1 MKIKADISILLPL
14 LEVTTGWFFGDI
26 TSFNKACAKLDGT
39 EYDLDMARYD
49 GFSHGSL
56 VWVRD
61 CFNTN
66 TIIHELTHLV
76 DHVLEA
82 VNVNDHEIRAY
93 CMGYLGSEIFTAIP
107 KKYGEKGKVLNAHV

>member
-1 MKIKADISILLPL
+1 MKIKADITILLPL
-14 LEVTTGWFFGDI
+14 FEVTTCWFFGDI

-39 EYDLDMARYD
+39 EYDLDIKKYD

-56 VWVRD
+56 VWVED
-61 CFNTN
+61 KWDTN

-82 VNVNDHEIRAY
+82 IGVDDHETRAY
-93 CMGYLGSEIFTAIP
+93 CMGYLGAHIFKEIA
-107 KKYGEKGKVLNAHV
+107 KKYKEKE

>member
-14 LEVTTGWFFGDI
+14 FEVTTGWFFGDI
-26 TSFNKACAKLDGT
+26 TRFNKACAKLDGT
-39 EYDLDMARYD
+39 EYDLDSVKYA

-56 VWVRD
+56 VWVEN

-66 TIIHELTHLV
+66 TIIHELTHVV

-82 VNVNDHEIRAY
+82 VGVDDHETRAY
-93 CMGYLGSEIFTAIP
+93 CMGYLGAHIFKAID
-107 KKYGEKGKVLNAHV
+107 KKYKEAHHSNVQL

>member
-14 LEVTTGWFFGDI
+14 FEVTTCWFFGD
-26 TSFNKACAKLDGT
+26 TALFVKACNELEGT
-39 EYDLDMARYD
+39 EYDLDIKKYN

-56 VWVRD
+56 VWVED
-61 CFNTN
+61 KWDTN

-82 VNVNDHEIRAY
+82 MGVDDNETRAY
-93 CMGYLGSEIFTAIP
+93 CMGYLGEKIFTAIE
-107 KKYGEKGKVLNAHV
+107 KKYKEAHHPNI